1 MIRPIQA
8 FEDNIRPAQL
18 MLHVYRL
25 LDCGD
30 AIQTEGE
37 FVDRLRALVSASATE
52 DLMLVQNEIFL
63 GLVRER
69 AQLPKSALKSATLTH
84 LLRQAIVASC
94 TALDAY
100 LPALLRLHLPEIIGR
115 KGRSFALDEATKE
128 HWSDLQFGLDD
139 VLRLRG
145 EEEEAAALFISNRL
159 LSLAS
164 FKYLSS
170 KTGVHV
176 VGVLLGIVKPW
187 EQIAAHLGRDK
198 KELTA
203 VLEATV
209 NRRNDIVHRADREK
223 ATPQGEPQAITYAQ
237 ANQGVD
243 NIKHVCLA
251 LDELVDRGLR
261 ELRAQPPE
269 GH

>member
-25 LDCGD
+25 LECGD
-30 AIQTEGE
+30 AITTEGE
-37 FVDRLRALVSASATE
+37 FIERLRELVSASATE

-69 AQLPKSALKSATLTH
+69 AQIPKSALKSATLSH

-100 LPALLRLHLPEIIGR
+100 LPAILRLNLPEIIHR
-115 KGRSFALDEATKE
+115 KGRAFALDDAAQE
-128 HWSDLQFGLDD
+128 HWKDLHFSLDE

-145 EEEEAAALFISNRL
+145 EDDNAASLFIANRL
-159 LSLAS
+159 LALAG

-170 KTGVHV
+170 KAGVHIA
-176 VGVLLGIVKPW
+176 GILLGLTKPW
-187 EQIAAHLGRDK
+187 DLIANHLGREK
-198 KELTA
+198 RELA
-203 VLEATV
+203 SVLDATV
-209 NRRNDIVHRADREK
+209 NRRNDIVHRADRDRASPE
-223 ATPQGEPQAITYAQ
+223 GEPQAITFSQ
-237 ANQGVD
+237 ASQGVD
-243 NIKHVCLA
+243 TIKHVCLA
-251 LDELVDRGLR
+251 FDELVGIGLHKLRGSQA
-261 ELRAQPPE
+261 EQA
-269 GH
+269 